1 MADENG
7 MTEYTENTDRNSSEG
22 GIIIN
27 VLQMQ
32 SIDIPQRFDRVK
44 TDNGWIINV
53 LEPGRITINFITS
66 MRKLDTALL
75 AGDSIERDGE
85 DIIIIRNQPAD
96 AYRTQRSTSS
106 LARTRNELLAN
117 VTPRVGGN
125 PVEN

>member
-7 MTEYTENTDRNSSEG
+7 MTENTDQNSSEG

-27 VLQMQ
+27 ILQMQ
-32 SIDIPQRFDRVK
+32 SIDIPQRFNRVK

-106 LARTRNELLAN
+106 LVRTRNELLAN
-117 VTPRVGGN
+117 VTPGVGGN

>member
-7 MTEYTENTDRNSSEG
+7 MTEYTENTDKNSAEG

-27 VLQMQ
+27 ILQMQ
-32 SIDIPQRFDRVK
+32 SIDIPQRFNRVK
-44 TDNGWIINV
+44 TGNGWIINV

-66 MRKLDTALL
+66 MRKLDTALV

-96 AYRTQRSTSS
+96 VYRTHRSTSS

-117 VTPRVGGN
+117 VTPGVGGN
-125 PVEN
+125 LVEN

>member
-27 VLQMQ
+27 ILQMQ
-32 SIDIPQRFDRVK
+32 SIDIPQRFNRVK

-106 LARTRNELLAN
+106 LVRTRNELLAN
-117 VTPRVGGN
+117 VTPGVGGN

>member
-7 MTEYTENTDRNSSEG
+7 MTEYTENTDRNSAEG

-27 VLQMQ
+27 ILQMQ

-125 PVEN
+125 PGEN